1 MGRARVVGKAGLEGD
16 VEYVNVELVKGAD
29 GGVLLVIIVDVV
41 AAAMGGLQG

>member
-1 MGRARVVGKAGLEGD
+1 MGRAGVVGKAGLEAD
-16 VEYVNVELVKGAD
+16 VEYINAELVKRAD